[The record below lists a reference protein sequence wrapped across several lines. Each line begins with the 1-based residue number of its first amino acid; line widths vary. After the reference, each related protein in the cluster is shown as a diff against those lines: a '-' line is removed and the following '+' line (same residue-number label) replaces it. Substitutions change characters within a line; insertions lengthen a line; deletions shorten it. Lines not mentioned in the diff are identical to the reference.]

1 LFRRHVLGS
10 RQGLEGYRR
19 ENAAAASGV
28 GKEGS
33 NNNDSNKNDE
43 AAGKEILETAVN
55 GCPSTPGRFPTQ
67 EKPMEDLA
75 RLAAAKQNNAVAVHP
90 GNKCKPGESRKVR
103 LMWDELEE
111 RKGKEEEEQ
120 AEEKIGEGGGDS
132 IRKTGDDDGIK
143 ERLVLI
149 NNVDRIYI
157 L

>member
-1 LFRRHVLGS
+1 
-10 RQGLEGYRR
+10 
-19 ENAAAASGV
+19 
-28 GKEGS
+28 
-33 NNNDSNKNDE
+33 
-43 AAGKEILETAVN
+43 
-55 GCPSTPGRFPTQ
+55 
-67 EKPMEDLA
+67 MEDLA